1 MILVT
6 GGAGYIGSHACL
18 SLIEVG
24 HTIMVL
30 DNFSNSNL
38 ESLKRVEK
46 ITNEKI
52 HLVTG
57 DIRDRSLLRG
67 IFSTV
72 KIEGVIHFAGLKSIS
87 ESLEKPLAYY
97 DNNVVGSI
105 VLTEIMDEF
114 NVRTLVF
121 SSTAAVYGE
130 NKFKRL
136 SEDSPIGKLSHP
148 YGKTKLMVEE
158 LLTDL
163 SRSNPAWK
171 IALLRYFNPV
181 GAHKSGYIGED
192 PTGLPSNLVPS
203 ICQVAI
209 GKKKKLSIFGN
220 DYDTVDGTGVRDF
233 IHVQDLAEGHV
244 KVFEWLK
251 KQTGVNIFNLG
262 TGSGNSVL
270 EVVKAFESAL
280 GSKIDY
286 EILPR
291 RKGDLDEVYADCS
304 KAENV
309 LGWKATR
316 DINEMCADA
325 WRWQKNNPNGYIG
338 V

>member
-18 SLIEVG
+18 ALIEAG
-24 HTIMVL
+24 HNVMVL

-46 ITNEKI
+46 ITNDKI

-97 DNNVVGSI
+97 DNNVAGSI

-114 NVRTLVF
+114 DVRTLVF

-130 NKFKRL
+130 NELRRL
-136 SEDSPIGKLSHP
+136 SEDTPIGKISHT

-163 SRSNPAWK
+163 SKSNPAWK

-181 GAHKSGYIGED
+181 GAHKSGFIGED
-192 PTGLPSNLVPS
+192 PTGVPSNLVPS

-209 GKKKKLSIFGN
+209 GKKEKLSIFGN
-220 DYDTVDGTGVRDF
+220 DYDTADGTGVRDF

-244 KVFEWLK
+244 RVFDWLK
-251 KQTGVNIFNLG
+251 KQSGINIFNLG
-262 TGSGNSVL
+262 TGSGHSVL
-270 EVVKAFESAL
+270 EVVKAFELVL
-280 GSKIDY
+280 GSKINF

-291 RKGDLDEVYADCS
+291 RKGDLAEVYADCS

-309 LGWKATR
+309 LGWKASR
-316 DINEMCADA
+316 GINEMCEDA
-325 WRWQKNNPNGYIG
+325 WRWQKNNPNGYM
-338 V
+338 VV